1 MLAPHAAQYT
11 LVLHKACWFVGAVI
25 YKNIS
30 FKDTLNILKDSGL
43 LAGALML
50 ISAGAS
56 AFSWILVSTGTP
68 ADLAAK
74 VLACTDSPVL
84 IALLF
89 NVIILVAGFFLD
101 STSAII
107 ILSPLMQPIA
117 AQVGIDPI
125 HFGIITLVNLSVG
138 MLTSPVGLNLFVAMK
153 IAKMSLYQVVKAS
166 FPFIILMLIAL
177 LVITYIPTLSLGL
190 PNLLF

>member
-1 MLAPHAAQYT
+1 M
-11 LVLHKACWFVGAVI
+11 LHKACWFVGAVI

-101 STSAII
+101 SASAII

-117 AQVGIDPI
+117 TQVGIDPI
-125 HFGIITLVNLSVG
+125 HFDIITLVNLSMG
-138 MLTSPVGLNLFVAMK
+138 MLTLLVGLNLFVTMK
-153 IAKMSLYQVVKAS
+153 IAKRSLYQQVAKAS
-166 FPFIILMLIAL
+166 FPFIILMLITL
-177 LVITYIPTLSLGL
+177 LVITYVPTLSLGL

>member
-1 MLAPHAAQYT
+1 
-11 LVLHKACWFVGAVI
+11 
-25 YKNIS
+25 
-30 FKDTLNILKDSGL
+30 
-43 LAGALML
+43 ML
-50 ISAGAS
+50 ITAGVS
-56 AFSWILVSTGTP
+56 AFSWILASTGAP

-74 VLACTDSPVL
+74 VLAGTDSPVL

-89 NVIILVAGFFLD
+89 NVIMLVAGFFLD
-101 STSAII
+101 SASAII

-138 MLTSPVGLNLFVAMK
+138 MLTPPVGLNLFVAMK
-153 IAKMSLYQVVKAS
+153 IAKMSLYQVAKAS

-177 LVITYIPTLSLGL
+177 LVITYVPALSLGL